1 MQDDFIQ
8 KAVEPREDRNKD
20 KHEWA
25 EFSPILPKVLKIN
38 RNENYAWINWIGNV
52 QTTFCS
58 AKLTRFQHFLHS
70 KYTQNM
76 NKEH

>member
-38 RNENYAWINWIGNV
+38 RNEKVGSFFKKPTKLINI
-52 QTTFCS
+52 
-58 AKLTRFQHFLHS
+58 
-70 KYTQNM
+70 
-76 NKEH
+76 